1 MHHSASG
8 DDMAL
13 DRLIARALV
22 AEPRA
27 NVGRMWHMV
36 PEARTLRADELR
48 ERMETQR
55 RRAHKVHGWL
65 QRSNRLA
72 GE

>member
-1 MHHSASG
+1 MHRASE

-27 NVGRMWHMV
+27 SVGRMWRLV
-36 PEARTLRADELR
+36 PEARILRADELR
-48 ERMETQR
+48 ERMATQR
-55 RRAHKVHGWL
+55 RRADKVRGWL
-65 QRSNRLA
+65 QSLEPAR
-72 GE
+72 